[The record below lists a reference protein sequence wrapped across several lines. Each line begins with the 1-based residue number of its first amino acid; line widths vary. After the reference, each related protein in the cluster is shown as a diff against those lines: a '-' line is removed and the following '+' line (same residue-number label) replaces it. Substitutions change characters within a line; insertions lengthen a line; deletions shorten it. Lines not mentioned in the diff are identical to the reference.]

1 MRWNEMKMF
10 VIESSAENS
19 VLMGLAGLEKS
30 PGQVDFLAG
39 QVILKAHSMGKGP
52 GKLSSNWIIN

>member
-1 MRWNEMKMF
+1 MKMF

-30 PGQVDFLAG
+30 PGRVDFLAG

-52 GKLSSNWIIN
+52 GKLSSN